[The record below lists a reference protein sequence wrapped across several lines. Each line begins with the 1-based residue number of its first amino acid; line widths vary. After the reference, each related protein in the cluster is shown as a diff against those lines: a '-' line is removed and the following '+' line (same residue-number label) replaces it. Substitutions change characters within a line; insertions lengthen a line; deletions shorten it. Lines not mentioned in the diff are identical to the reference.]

1 MDSTNTTLT
10 QGPPSRLLALPTDI
24 RLQIWHHIF
33 SQAIHTAPQL
43 FRSTLCTAP
52 ITDEANSLAPN
63 GERGSYETRHR
74 QCRSMD
80 SSRVLWS
87 RLRILLTCRLIYTE
101 ASKLVFEKA
110 DFVCSD
116 RVILQRFLGRL
127 APWQLESLRTIMLC
141 DIYHQLTWSRVIDR
155 DVLAKLARVRHLRL
169 YVELVGN
176 DYTDDD
182 TAGRTVNSES
192 NRDYRLMWI
201 HGMNALD
208 LRSFEMWIADKE
220 YRKRPGDYRTAEEQA
235 PWIDRVRGAVMG
247 TQDPQTEQPPALR

>member
-1 MDSTNTTLT
+1 MDSAKITLT

-33 SQAIHTAPQL
+33 SQTIHTAPQL

-63 GERGSYETRHR
+63 GERSSYETRH
-74 QCRSMD
+74 QT
-80 SSRVLWS
+80 SS
-87 RLRILLTCRLIYTE
+87 LI
-101 ASKLVFEKA
+101 FEKA

-116 RVILQRFLGRL
+116 RIILQRFLSRL
-127 APWQLESLRTIMLC
+127 APWQLESLRTITLC
-141 DIYHQLTWSRVIDR
+141 DIYHQLTWSRVINPDI
-155 DVLAKLARVRHLRL
+155 LAKLAHVRHLRL

-201 HGMNALD
+201 HGLKALD
-208 LRSFEMWIADKE
+208 LRSFEMWIADKD
-220 YRKRPGDYRTAEEQA
+220 YRKRPGDFRTAEEQA
-235 PWIDRVRGAVMG
+235 PWIGRVRSIVTG
-247 TQDPQTEQPPALR
+247 TLDP